1 MPRRMGWE
9 RELEGI
15 EQRRALARE
24 HGGADAVARQ
34 HAHGKLTVR
43 ERIERLVDPASFSEH
58 GSLAGLGE
66 QDESGNLKSFGP
78 ANVVTGLARIDGR
91 LVVVCGDD
99 FTIGGGAYHAV
110 GIRKGAYGDELAYR
124 RRLPLVRLLEG
135 GGARI
140 TGALGARGRSGYDLT
155 SSAFSNRLMSEVLA
169 SVPVVCI
176 ALGAVAG
183 FPAARLVAS
192 HLSIMTRR
200 TSQVLIG
207 GPALVERA
215 TREKLT
221 KEELGGPDVHL
232 RSGVVDNLAEDE
244 EDALRQA
251 RRFLGYLPS
260 NVFEPGPVAGC
271 SDPRE
276 RCDERL
282 LELVPRERRRA
293 YKMRRAIES
302 VFDRDSFFEMTP
314 LYGRSQ
320 ITGLARL
327 EGRSVGVFANDPFHD
342 GGSMTADGSRKV
354 RRFLEFCD
362 LFNLPVVALVDEP
375 GFLIGSAS
383 ERAGTIRF
391 GVEAL
396 ITAMNSRV
404 PWASVIVR
412 KSFGVAAG
420 IHLGPGA
427 MTFAWPS
434 AEFGALPIEGGV
446 ALAFGKEIASAP
458 DPEARR
464 RELEDE
470 MARAQ
475 SVFPRAEE
483 FGVHELIDPRR
494 TRPALCDWLDGV
506 QNALAANLRQGPPRY
521 TLRP

>member
-1 MPRRMGWE
+1 MAWE
-9 RELEGI
+9 REVEGI
-15 EQRRALARE
+15 QQRRERARE
-24 HGGADAVARQ
+24 HGGPDAVARQ
-34 HAHGKLTVR
+34 HAHHKLTVR
-43 ERIERLVDPASFSEH
+43 ERIDRLVDAGSFNEH
-58 GSLAGLGE
+58 GSVAGVGE
-66 QDESGNLKSFGP
+66 VDASGALKSFGP
-78 ANVVTGLARIDGR
+78 ANVVTGVGRIAGR
-91 LVVVCGDD
+91 PVVVCGDD

-110 GIRKGAYGDELAYR
+110 GIRKGSYGDELAFR
-124 RRLPLVRLLEG
+124 RKLPLVRLLEG

-140 TGALGARGRSGYDLT
+140 TGALGKRGRSGYDLT
-155 SSAFSNRLMSEVLA
+155 SAAFSNRLMSEVFA

-192 HLSIMTRR
+192 HLSIMTRK

-215 TREKLT
+215 TGEKLT

-232 RSGVVDNLAEDE
+232 RSGVVDNVAEDE

-251 RRFLGYLPS
+251 RQFLGYLPS
-260 NVFEPGPVAGC
+260 NAREPSPVAEC

-276 RCDERL
+276 RRDERL
-282 LELVPRERRRA
+282 LEIVPRERRRA
-293 YKMRRAIES
+293 YKMRRIIES
-302 VFDRDSFFEMTP
+302 VFDLGSFFEIGA

-327 EGRSVGVFANDPFHD
+327 EGRSVGIFANDPYHD
-342 GGSMTADGSRKV
+342 GGSMTADGARKV
-354 RRFLEFCD
+354 RRFIEFCD
-362 LFNLPVVALVDEP
+362 LFNLPIIALVDEP

-383 ERAGTIRF
+383 ERAGTIRH
-391 GVEAL
+391 GVETL
-396 ITAMNSRV
+396 ISAMQSRV

-420 IHLGPGA
+420 IHLGPGG

-434 AEFGALPIEGGV
+434 AEFGAMPIEGGV
-446 ALAFGKEIASAP
+446 ALAFGKEIAAAP
-458 DPEARR
+458 DPDARR

-470 MARAQ
+470 MAREQ

-483 FGVHELIDPRR
+483 FGVHELIDPRE
-494 TRPALCDWLDGV
+494 TRPALCKWHDEI
-506 QNALAANLRQGPPRY
+506 QHALAANLGEGPPRY